1 VLLLERVAVLEGVVI
16 LEGVAVEDVA
26 VTLLEDLADERST
39 TCDVDAMNTVVGHS
53 IQETIFAKMEFKR
66 DINAMGVVMS
76 IHSGLSTQYYGLT
89 GNRDQ
94 WHTC

>member
-53 IQETIFAKMEFKR
+53 IQEMATE
-66 DINAMGVVMS
+66 INGTLV
-76 IHSGLSTQYYGLT
+76 SGEPDNVIALAVSGELFDVSTE
-89 GNRDQ
+89 
-94 WHTC
+94 